1 MAILKEI
8 ESKAKYIKSVV
19 DYVKK
24 DAKTADGYYVEGI
37 NCDPNKATAEFLK
50 VQRLWEKTDG
60 RRYFH
65 YVMSWD
71 SKDNI
76 TPEQALEITKEWI
89 NQTAKLEGHQILLAA
104 HLDQKH
110 GNIHVHIV
118 GNSVNME
125 TGVKLHRN
133 AAELAEWK
141 KTCNEINFEHGFQPP
156 RQKTR
161 AEKRKNPTTW
171 RKEEYQAQEKAHKEQ
186 KKGLKEFILE
196 SVIDAYT
203 KATSRLEFISELAEK
218 GLETVWKDTKKNITF
233 TATDKVEADTDKR
246 TVRDSNIEKTFGFKC
261 DKETLETRFQ
271 ANLEQQQIQEK
282 EALDAEREREAA
294 ELLRITAEF
303 ERRKSGVSRRERQS
317 EEPTSVERTRDT
329 AAFIAEL
336 DAKEQS
342 ATADR
347 ADRDAARERQAAE
360 AERHRTEAAA
370 ERERLLEKQRKETAE
385 RIAAAERR
393 AAAKSNNNSPAKKKN
408 RGHGIGE

>member
-8 ESKAKYIKSVV
+8 ASKAKYIKSVV

-24 DAKTADGYYVEGI
+24 DAKTAGGYYVDGI
-37 NCDPNKATAEFLK
+37 NCDPNKATAEFVR
-50 VQRLWEKTDG
+50 VQQLWEKTDG

-65 YVMSWD
+65 YVMSWNV
-71 SKDNI
+71 KDNI
-76 TPEQALEITKEWI
+76 TPELALEIAKEWI
-89 NQTAKLEGHQILLAA
+89 SKTAKLAGHQILLAA
-104 HLDQKH
+104 HLDQKN

-118 GNSVNME
+118 GNSVNIE

-141 KTCNEINFEHGFQPP
+141 KKCNEINLAHGFQLP
-156 RQKTR
+156 REKTR

-171 RKEEYQAQEKAHKEQ
+171 TKEEYQALERAHKKQ
-186 KKGLKEFILE
+186 KKGLKEIIME
-196 SVIDAYT
+196 SVIDAYSQ
-203 KATSRLEFISELAEK
+203 ATSRVEFMSHLAAH
-218 GLETVWKDTKKNITF
+218 GIETIWKDTKKNITF
-233 TATDKVEADTDKR
+233 TATDKIESDTNKR
-246 TVRDSNIEKTFGFKC
+246 TVRDSNLEKTFGIKC
-261 DKETLETRFQ
+261 DKDTLETRFQ
-271 ANLEQQQIQEK
+271 TNLEQQIKEK
-282 EALDAEREREAA
+282 EALDAERKREAA

-360 AERHRTEAAA
+360 AERRRTEAAA

-393 AAAKSNNNSPAKKKN
+393 VAAKSNNNSPAKKKN